1 MIGILILSFSLLL
14 AGALPWWP
22 YSAAGRSWHQRPWDW
37 LLDTPPGDD
46 SCTVTT
52 EPRMRRVGRGTPTA
66 EASQIAAIKLRDGN
80 SDTHLMQGDATMLR
94 QFEELWDARTSNR
107 AA

>member
-22 YSAAGRSWHQRPWDW
+22 YSAAGRSRHHRPWDW
-37 LLDTPPGDD
+37 LLDTPSGDY
-46 SCTVTT
+46 SCTMTT
-52 EPRMRRVGRGTPTA
+52 EPRIRRVGRRAPAA
-66 EASQIAAIKLRDGN
+66 EASQKAAVKPRDGN
-80 SDTHLMQGDATMLR
+80 SDTDLMQGDATLL
-94 QFEELWDARTSNR
+94 QFEKRWLARTSNR